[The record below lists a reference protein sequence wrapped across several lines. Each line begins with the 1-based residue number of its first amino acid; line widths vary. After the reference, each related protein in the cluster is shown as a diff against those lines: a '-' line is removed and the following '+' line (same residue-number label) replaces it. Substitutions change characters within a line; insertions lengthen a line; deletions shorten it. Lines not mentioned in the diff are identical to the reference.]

1 MQGSGIN
8 DIHLTANLQRNVPV
22 KKILNRL
29 RIDRIMVCGPV
40 FGPPCRSVQR
50 EKLSRAA
57 DRLPF

>member
-22 KKILNRL
+22 KKILHRL
-29 RIDRIMVCGPV
+29 RLTELWSVALF
-40 FGPPCRSVQR
+40 FGPPCRSVQS